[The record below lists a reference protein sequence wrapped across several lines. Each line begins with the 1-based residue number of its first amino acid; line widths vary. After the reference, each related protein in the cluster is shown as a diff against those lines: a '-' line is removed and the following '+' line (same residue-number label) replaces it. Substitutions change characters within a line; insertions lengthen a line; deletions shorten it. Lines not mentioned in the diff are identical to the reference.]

1 MFAIKMRLV
10 GLSGMRMI
18 DLDRQKSNWD
28 IQKAYLLS
36 RVRSGIKMGHWDDG
50 KCKTCKVER
59 LKALT
64 SSVVFML
71 I

>member
-1 MFAIKMRLV
+1 MFAIKVRLV
-10 GLSGMRMI
+10 GLSGMRMM

-36 RVRSGIKMGHWDDG
+36 TVRNGIKMSHWDDG
-50 KCKTCKVER
+50 KCKTCKVEH